1 MTEKERKVADIVAAT
16 IIIVGLLMLIA
27 LPFINI

>member
-1 MTEKERKVADIVAAT
+1 MTEKEREIADIVAAT
-16 IIIVGLLMLIA
+16 IIIVGLLMLIV

>member
-1 MTEKERKVADIVAAT
+1 MTEREREIADTVAAT
-16 IIIVGLLMLIA
+16 IIIVGLLMLIV

>member
-1 MTEKERKVADIVAAT
+1 MNDKEREVADIVAAT
-16 IIIVGLLMLIA
+16 IIIVGLLMLIV

>member
-1 MTEKERKVADIVAAT
+1 MTEKEREIADTVAAT
-16 IIIVGLLMLIA
+16 IIIVGLLMLIV